1 MAVSSLSKFSVPL
14 AKDSNEGMLMPKLKY
29 RFRVKFTGFGAS
41 TTDINELTKQIAEA
55 SRPNLEFENKII
67 DVYNSRINYAGK
79 WTWKTITVKIRD
91 DATGKVSKLVGEQ
104 NQKQMDFFEQSSAAA
119 AGDYKFTMTIEMLD
133 GGNGAF
139 DAKVL
144 EAWECYGCYIQ
155 TTQYNGLDYKLA
167 DAMTID
173 LTIQPDN
180 CIQTTGGPSSPKRVG
195 GSFAIPND
203 TTTTAT

>member
-29 RFRVKFTGFGAS
+29 RFRVKFTSFGAS
-41 TTDINELTKQIAEA
+41 TTNITELTKQISEA
-55 SRPNLEFENKII
+55 ARPNLEFENKVI
-67 DVYNSRINYAGK
+67 DVYNSKINYAGK
-79 WTWKTITVKIRD
+79 WTWKPISVKIRD
-91 DATGKVSKLVGEQ
+91 DATGKVSKLIGEQ

-119 AGDYKFTMTIEMLD
+119 AGDYKFTMTIEMID

-139 DAKVL
+139 EAKVL

-155 TTQYNGLDYKLA
+155 TTNYNSLDYKVS

-180 CIQTTGGPSSPKRVG
+180 CIQTVGGPDSPKRIG
-195 GSFAIPND
+195 GSFAIPSD
-203 TTTTAT
+203 TTAAT